1 MNNMLFAV
9 CIAREARNVM
19 QVPNLSRMALTTEPT
34 VPAPTRELRAKIFKF
49 FVEHEA
55 RTGSLRK
62 VCKKIQTLCKSPEN
76 AKYHLCDDE
85 VWEMACMV
93 LGEPPQTTRRR
104 YDKAHFLRLCDEIN
118 ELEDFEFEAAEDPWR
133 GYSDEPSHPF
143 YWFGAGEAENVRTC
157 HEELI
162 KQLYEERRSTFY
174 IYRLLVD
181 AILTLRRRSYTDDLG
196 DLGNFESL
204 MQMFIAQLSYQHR
217 TSQLFFKDDDGFVL
231 GFIELAMFGEEYMK
245 ANGGG
250 GRGVNYDGEAEW
262 NSYCNALDER
272 LLKSVRMKDV
282 SGVRSALYDGA
293 SLEYAKRDL
302 DLCRH
307 GCRLTAY
314 DVAKW
319 GDANREDKPTR
330 KLTQDELEIVKLLL
344 DAGMPVDVFNRT
356 VRVLRPLEQ
365 NDVHWLE
372 LVLETQREFRE
383 IYSRDKLRWKGNES
397 VDLMAEKSLHVDR
410 VPVDKPADED
420 EIALRAFLRKR
431 VEGFAKAAIQQAI
444 KVVLSTGNAWPLTM
458 LRREGFPVK
467 DFVREGEST
476 TNPPGQWV
484 WIPSDAK

>member
-1 MNNMLFAV
+1 
-9 CIAREARNVM
+9 M

-118 ELEDFEFEAAEDPWR
+118 ELKNFEEEAEETLWAGDP
-133 GYSDEPSHPF
+133 DDPDHPF
-143 YWFGAGEAENVRTC
+143 YWFGAGHAENVLTC

-162 KQLYEERRSTFY
+162 KQLYKERRSIFY
-174 IYRLLVD
+174 TYRMLVD

-196 DLGNFESL
+196 NLGNFESL
-204 MQMFIAQLSYQHR
+204 MQMFVAQLSYQHR

-231 GFIELAMFGEEYMK
+231 GFIELAMFGEEHMK
-245 ANGGG
+245 ANDGG

-262 NSYCNALDER
+262 NFYCNALDR
-272 LLKSVRMKDV
+272 RFWNSVRAKDV
-282 SGVRSALYDGA
+282 PGVRKALYDGA
-293 SLEYAKRDL
+293 SVQYKRADWS
-302 DLCRH
+302 LCRH
-307 GCRLTAY
+307 GCRLNAY
-314 DVAKW
+314 QVATW
-319 GDANREDKPTR
+319 ADSNRRDMPTR
-330 KLTQDELEIVKLLL
+330 KLTKDELEIVKLLF
-344 DAGMPVDVFNRT
+344 DAGLPAETFLGT
-356 VRVLRPLEQ
+356 VNILRPLEQ

-372 LVLETQREFRE
+372 MELEAQFEFRE
-383 IYSRDKLRWKGNES
+383 NFIGINDHNPPGDSRSLDGGL
-397 VDLMAEKSLHVDR
+397 VDLLAETSLHVDR

-420 EIALRAFLRKR
+420 EIAVRALLRKR

-444 KVVLSTGNAWPLTM
+444 KVVLSTGNTWPLTM